1 MYTVHYLII
10 SYNTK
15 NTNVK

>member
-10 SYNTK
+10 SYKTK